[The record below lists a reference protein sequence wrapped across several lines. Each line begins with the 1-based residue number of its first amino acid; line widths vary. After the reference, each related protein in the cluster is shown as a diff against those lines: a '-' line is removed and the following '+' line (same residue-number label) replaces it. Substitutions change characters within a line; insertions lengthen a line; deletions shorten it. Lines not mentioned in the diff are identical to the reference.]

1 MSECC
6 SLQTASLEVI
16 HSIVQLNNVHNY
28 LYVYLINFVTLV
40 LLNLDLFFF
49 ESTVD
54 PDQLVSDEAI

>member
-28 LYVYLINFVTLV
+28 MYVYLNNFVTLV
-40 LLNLDLFFF
+40 LLNQDLSFLAHLSLSSP
-49 ESTVD
+49 E
-54 PDQLVSDEAI
+54 PKAPR